1 LAGNKNSAETGN
13 EFETENELDNKFQ
26 NITKKESSHDVSED
40 INQKGR
46 LTQDEE
52 REKGG
57 IGRMVYWAYLRAV
70 HGGALVPVTI
80 GAQSFFQIFQVA
92 SNYWMAW
99 GSPPTS
105 TTTSRVDLGLLFLIY
120 IALSMGCALCV
131 LIRSL
136 LVSLVGLL
144 TSEKLFKNMLHCIMR
159 APMSFFDSTP
169 TGRILNRVSVDVILI
184 ILS

>member
-1 LAGNKNSAETGN
+1 MQDGKIVQKGKFDELLLQNIGFETIVGAHSKALESVVNAESSSRLFLAGNKNSAETGN

-80 GAQSFFQIFQVA
+80 GA
-92 SNYWMAW
+92 
-99 GSPPTS
+99 PPPM
-105 TTTSRVDLGLLFLIY
+105 TSRPLDCRRTL
-120 IALSMGCALCV
+120 ALPCPPGAALTHPEP
-131 LIRSL
+131 RR
-136 LVSLVGLL
+136 G
-144 TSEKLFKNMLHCIMR
+144 
-159 APMSFFDSTP
+159 
-169 TGRILNRVSVDVILI
+169 
-184 ILS
+184 